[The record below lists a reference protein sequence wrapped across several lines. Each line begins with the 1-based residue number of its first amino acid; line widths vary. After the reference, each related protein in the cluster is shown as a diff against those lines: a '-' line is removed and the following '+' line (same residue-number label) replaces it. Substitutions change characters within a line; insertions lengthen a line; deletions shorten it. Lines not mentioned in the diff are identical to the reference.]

1 MDSFRFVHAADLHI
15 DSPFSGIGEVD
26 GRVATR
32 LREATYE
39 AFQNLVDLCINREA
53 DFLDALAAC
62 RESLSERQ
70 DRILDMR
77 YRESLSFS
85 EIASRMEGTADA
97 VRLMASRSRLALRVC
112 FPQSLAPS

>member
-53 DFLDALAAC
+53 EFLVIAGDIYDGADRSVRAQLRFRDGLSTLAEKGIQTFVAHGNH
-62 RESLSERQ
+62 
-70 DRILDMR
+70 DPLD
-77 YRESLSFS
+77 
-85 EIASRMEGTADA
+85 G
-97 VRLMASRSRLALRVC
+97 
-112 FPQSLAPS
+112 